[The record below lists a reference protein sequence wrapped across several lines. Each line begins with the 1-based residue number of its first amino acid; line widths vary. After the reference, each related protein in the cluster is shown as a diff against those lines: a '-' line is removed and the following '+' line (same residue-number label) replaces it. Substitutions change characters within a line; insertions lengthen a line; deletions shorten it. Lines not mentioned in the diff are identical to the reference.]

1 MLAFSTAQA
10 HKAKRPTSNSKLD
23 ATGAGGSRKR
33 RRESSVEHEKQQKLR
48 EVQQMDREYQQLMRQ
63 VNELGAAQFTGKAKK
78 DWQAREDA
86 LLGRR
91 TQKEAKMPYV
101 MLQGIRKK
109 AKQREE
115 RREGMEAEA
124 GVITG
129 KAVGS
134 ARRASAATNRAR
146 GGGGQRGSD
155 SSRGG
160 NGRSSSAGF
169 GPAPSMGMMK
179 SGVLHISR
187 NSAPPGVRKR
197 MSVQGHSGCGGGGGK
212 GKSRSGGAGAGRGG
226 RR

>member
-1 MLAFSTAQA
+1 
-10 HKAKRPTSNSKLD
+10 
-23 ATGAGGSRKR
+23 
-33 RRESSVEHEKQQKLR
+33 
-48 EVQQMDREYQQLMRQ
+48 
-63 VNELGAAQFTGKAKK
+63 
-78 DWQAREDA
+78 
-86 LLGRR
+86 
-91 TQKEAKMPYV
+91 MPYV

-160 NGRSSSAGF
+160 NGRSSSAGCVSF
-169 GPAPSMGMMK
+169 CHYWHSSKYYPYFC
-179 SGVLHISR
+179 VLCCR
-187 NSAPPGVRKR
+187 RV
-197 MSVQGHSGCGGGGGK
+197 VVGK
-212 GKSRSGGAGAGRGG
+212 VLP
-226 RR
+226 